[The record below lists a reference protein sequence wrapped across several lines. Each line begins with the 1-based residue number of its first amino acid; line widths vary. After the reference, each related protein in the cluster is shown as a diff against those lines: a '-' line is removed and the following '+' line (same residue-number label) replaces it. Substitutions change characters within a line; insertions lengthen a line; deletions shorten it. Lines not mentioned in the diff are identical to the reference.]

1 MNRLSDNSE
10 KFIIREFTQKDLI
23 EIGYVIIE
31 AMASEVKKRNLSAEA
46 IAEYY
51 AENIPEKLSQRFGGN
66 YFYVA
71 ENTADNRVIGVIGL
85 RKDDKSTTHNR
96 VSTFNVSPDFQKK
109 GVGSLLYQRLEQTA
123 IKIGCK
129 KLVVSSSLTA
139 EPIYKHWGFKK
150 LKEKWYSYKDGSK
163 YCNIWMEKDI

>member
-1 MNRLSDNSE
+1 MNSE
-10 KFIIREFTQKDLI
+10 RFIIRKVDHRDL
-23 EIGYVIIE
+23 EELSNVIVE

-51 AENIPEKLSQRFGGN
+51 DENIPEKLSQRFAGN

-71 ENTADNRVIGVIGL
+71 ENTADNRIIGVIGL
-85 RKDDKSTTHNR
+85 RKDDKSTIHNR

-123 IKIGCK
+123 KTMGCK